1 MSAVATMKPGGQ
13 HAVQQTFP
21 YVFQQD
27 FQAGTAYFP
36 SGVATPMNLMLGETF
51 QSEYHREKLKDAVQS
66 VYNGLHNDRMKE
78 QKLLTGTANYHLPK
92 PVLGQRVFA
101 NPSLGAGSDSSAR
114 RDGFT
119 APWTIVQN
127 QIPTIQTVADT
138 TREVHQF
145 GDGFVGGVMK
155 TREGFNYYT
164 NNLRARIDQLN
175 AMNSLA
181 VGMPVPRG
189 STTRPI
195 SDSRQQGSMD
205 KIEFFLLFQVLE
217 DSVTEGDLSK
227 FTFDS
232 LKNMMAFLFSF
243 APSAEKEDFQDII
256 RSISSIRL
264 SLEQGIAETAGEENI
279 FQNVPYAETLT
290 VYMEG
295 MNEYVAEMY
304 KNMNLS
310 EMDRRTLSNS
320 LIKTLG
326 FTRLQKMSDSR
337 QALAALRKGNERVN
351 QVAEDADEEF
361 GGDGGDGHFNHGAEA
376 REDGEQGGIERQ
388 PFAGEGGDPNRDAWG
403 AERAPGAR
411 EQEFAYFGAE
421 LADRPVMV
429 EPLALAGVQLYG
441 QEGSADALNAI
452 NDSIDG
458 ILPDR
463 NAGQSRMDVLEQE
476 IAAGNLTDFE
486 DFAEQVATA
495 ASGLG
500 ASESDVI
507 AGLATLDNE
516 FPGVFN
522 SFIAANPVAA
532 AAAAPQP
539 PRALPPTAAVPR
551 AVAATPPRPPPT
563 VARLPTLPLGVK
575 TRDDLRALTE
585 SEVRDFGRALS
596 AAYGGPYVS
605 RAGTKKATQI
615 TTLINKIKMI
625 VPGF

>member
-1 MSAVATMKPGGQ
+1 
-13 HAVQQTFP
+13 
-21 YVFQQD
+21 
-27 FQAGTAYFP
+27 
-36 SGVATPMNLMLGETF
+36 
-51 QSEYHREKLKDAVQS
+51 
-66 VYNGLHNDRMKE
+66 
-78 QKLLTGTANYHLPK
+78 
-92 PVLGQRVFA
+92 
-101 NPSLGAGSDSSAR
+101 
-114 RDGFT
+114 
-119 APWTIVQN
+119 
-127 QIPTIQTVADT
+127 
-138 TREVHQF
+138 
-145 GDGFVGGVMK
+145 
-155 TREGFNYYT
+155 
-164 NNLRARIDQLN
+164 
-175 AMNSLA
+175 
-181 VGMPVPRG
+181 
-189 STTRPI
+189 
-195 SDSRQQGSMD
+195 
-205 KIEFFLLFQVLE
+205 
-217 DSVTEGDLSK
+217 
-227 FTFDS
+227 
-232 LKNMMAFLFSF
+232 
-243 APSAEKEDFQDII
+243 
-256 RSISSIRL
+256 
-264 SLEQGIAETAGEENI
+264 
-279 FQNVPYAETLT
+279 
-290 VYMEG
+290 
-295 MNEYVAEMY
+295 
-304 KNMNLS
+304 
-310 EMDRRTLSNS
+310 
-320 LIKTLG
+320 
-326 FTRLQKMSDSR
+326 
-337 QALAALRKGNERVN
+337 
-351 QVAEDADEEF
+351 
-361 GGDGGDGHFNHGAEA
+361 
-376 REDGEQGGIERQ
+376 
-388 PFAGEGGDPNRDAWG
+388 
-403 AERAPGAR
+403 
-411 EQEFAYFGAE
+411 
-421 LADRPVMV
+421 MV